1 MDKLR
6 NISSWGN
13 YPKQKDVDLYSLHES
28 YKLPSTIRGNGR
40 SYGDAAIGES
50 VVNTLNQNKIIEI
63 DKATNILTIDSGYLL
78 RDVLNFIIPLG
89 YTIATIPGTQFVTI
103 GGMIAADV
111 HGKNHFTFG
120 SFGNWVEELL
130 IQINENE
137 QLWCSSSKNSELYN
151 ATIGGMGLTGIILK
165 AKICLLPI
173 KNYLFDQNITTAN
186 SLSDLIN
193 LFEQCEDSFQV
204 AWIDL
209 LNAQPKYLLFSGNE
223 SDTTKN
229 LTSFKL
235 KAPSLTIPKIP
246 FRVLISWLMKLYNK
260 LYFITN
266 NKNKTVDFNGFFF
279 PLDKFNNWNRL
290 YGSNGMIQY
299 QFILPEENAFE
310 GFQEIIEFI
319 KKSNHSPFLS
329 VLKKYKDNTSP
340 GLLSFPIKGYSLALD
355 FPLKEGLIEFLNELD
370 ETVIQYNGRIYLAK
384 DACLQAKNIEKMYP
398 NLPVFKSLISKYNYS
413 SNLATRLKI
422 K

>member
-1 MDKLR
+1 MNKLKY
-6 NISSWGN
+6 ISGWGN

-28 YKLPSTIRGNGR
+28 NKLPSTIRGNGR
-40 SYGDAAIGES
+40 SYGDAAIGKTIKS
-50 VVNTLNQNKIIEI
+50 TLNHKKDISLDQT
-63 DKATNILTIDSGYLL
+63 TNILTVDSGFLL
-78 RDVLNFIIPLG
+78 RDVLNYTIPFG
-89 YTIATIPGTQFVTI
+89 YTLATIPGTQFVTI

-193 LFEQCEDSFQV
+193 LFKQCEDSYQV

-223 SDTTKN
+223 PDTTN
-229 LTSFKL
+229 DLTSFKL
-235 KAPSLTIPKIP
+235 KAPGLTFPKLP
-246 FRVLISWLMKLYNK
+246 FRVLTSWFMKLYNK
-260 LYFITN
+260 LYFRTN
-266 NKNKTVDFNGFFF
+266 NKSKTVDLNGFFF

-299 QFILPEENAFE
+299 QFILPEENTLA
-310 GFQEIIEFI
+310 GFKEIIELI
-319 KKSNHSPFLS
+319 NKSSHSPFLS
-329 VLKKYKDNTSP
+329 ILKKYKNNTSP
-340 GLLSFPIKGYSLALD
+340 GLLSFPLKGYSLALD
-355 FPLKEGLIEFLNELD
+355 FPVKKGLIDFLNELD
-370 ETVIQYNGRIYLAK
+370 ETVIQYNGRVYLVK
-384 DACLQAKNIEKMYP
+384 DACLEAKSLEKMYP
-398 NLPVFKSLISKYNYS
+398 NLPLFKSLISKYNYS